1 MYLFLVFGY
10 QSIWHIAPLV
20 PFSIINNLSIL
31 VKGSNFTLSF
41 SKAAYHGNPDPVRK
55 RASWI

>member
-10 QSIWHIAPLV
+10 QLTWHIGPLI
-20 PFSIINNLSIL
+20 PFSIINNLLIS

-41 SKAAYHGNPDPVRK
+41 SKAAYHVNPDPLRK
-55 RASWI
+55 

>member
-10 QSIWHIAPLV
+10 QSIWHIAPLI
-20 PFSIINNLSIL
+20 PFSIINNLSIS

-55 RASWI
+55 RAS